1 MITPKTY
8 LFFGNVG
15 AGKGTQVALLTA
27 LLERLGEN
35 KVVYAYPGNE
45 FRKFVAGDGYSNNL
59 GKEILNRGHLMPLFL
74 VAQAFANVVVSELQS
89 ADDHLI
95 IDGFPRSLEQV
106 PVFESSMLFYG
117 RKNIEIIY
125 LNISKDEAVKRLKD
139 RGRHDDSDEGIAQR
153 FEEYENNVLPALN
166 LLKEKGY
173 KVYSIEG
180 EKHIDEVHS
189 DIRKALGI

>member
-1 MITPKTY
+1 MISPRTY

-45 FRKFVAGDGYSNNL
+45 FRKFIAGTGYSNTL
-59 GKEILNRGHLMPLFL
+59 GKEILNRGQLMPLFL
-74 VAQAFANVVVSELQS
+74 VAQAFANVVVNDLQS

-106 PVFESSMLFYG
+106 PVFESSISFYG
-117 RKNIEIIY
+117 RQNPEIIY
-125 LNISKDEAVKRLKD
+125 LDISKDEAVRRLKE

-153 FEEYENNVLPALN
+153 FEEYEKNVIPALN

-173 KVYSIEG
+173 KVYNIAG
-180 EKHIDEVHS
+180 EKHIDEVHA